1 MIIGSSSTPKLVA
14 VIVFGIIGTDRASE
28 VVVVVAAASTSVIIV
43 RLSGPTTDRHADAI
57 RTPPLSA
64 TTLVPARACILL
76 LRFRFR

>member
-43 RLSGPTTDRHADAI
+43 RLSGPTTADRHADAI

-64 TTLVPARACILL
+64 TTLVPA
-76 LRFRFR
+76 

>member
-43 RLSGPTTDRHADAI
+43 RLSDGPTTADRHADAI

-64 TTLVPARACILL
+64 TTLVPA
-76 LRFRFR
+76 

>member
-28 VVVVVAAASTSVIIV
+28 VVVVVVVAAASTSVIIV
-43 RLSGPTTDRHADAI
+43 RLSDGPTTADRHADAI

-64 TTLVPARACILL
+64 TTLVPA
-76 LRFRFR
+76 